1 VKKPQKLW
9 EFDLA
14 QSDGALLRF
23 ALVRRPPPYRALA
36 FSAVGAAILGLL
48 LPATGGATSG
58 SSFRQKASAL
68 QSENAS
74 LAAQSRSAVVQLY
87 ALQSQLNA
95 ARARLAAV
103 QGRVAAV
110 QAQQASARY
119 QLRVDKRVLA
129 VTQHRLRERLVF
141 LYESKQPDALATLL
155 GSSSLGQANAR
166 AEGVNSVAAQDR
178 TVIRETRAVRRSL
191 HRLEHRLAVRAA
203 KLQSLEASAAQAAT
217 ALEGAKAAKA
227 SFITSLAAQRHA
239 NSTQISSLEAEARQA
254 EARSRAVAA
263 QQAVNPVPAPS
274 VPTPGPASS
283 GQTLTVVATA
293 YDLPGST
300 ATGVPVGP
308 GIVAVDPNVIPL
320 GTRMTIPGYGEGVAA
335 DTGGAIIGNRID
347 VWVPNGQAA
356 SAWGV
361 RTVTITLH

>member
-1 VKKPQKLW
+1 MQ
-9 EFDLA
+9 EFGLA
-14 QSDGALLRF
+14 QSARGLLRF
-23 ALVRRPPPYRALA
+23 APVRRPPPYRALA
-36 FSAVGAAILGLL
+36 FAIVGASCLALL
-48 LPATGGATSG
+48 LPGLGGATSG

-68 QSENAS
+68 QNQNAS

-95 ARARLAAV
+95 AQARLAAV
-103 QGRVAAV
+103 QSRVADV

-119 QLRVDKRVLA
+119 QLKIDRRVLA
-129 VTQHRLRERLVF
+129 VTQKRLRERLVF
-141 LYESKQPDALATLL
+141 LYESKQPDAFSTFL
-155 GSSSLGQANAR
+155 GSSSLGQASNR
-166 AEGVNSVAAQDR
+166 AEAVASIASQDH
-178 TVIRETRAVRRSL
+178 TVIQQTRTARTAL
-191 HRLEHRLAVRAA
+191 HRLSHKLAVRAA
-203 KLQSLEASAAQAAT
+203 RLQSLEASAAQAAT
-217 ALEGAKAAKA
+217 ALESAKAAKA
-227 SFITSLAAQRHA
+227 NFIAGLAAQQRA
-239 NSTQISSLEAEARQA
+239 NSSQISLLESQA
-254 EARSRAVAA
+254 KQAQARSRAVAA

-274 VPTPGPASS
+274 APTQGPAGP

-335 DTGGAIIGNRID
+335 DTGGAIVGNRID
-347 VWVPNGQAA
+347 VWVPNGTAA

>member
-1 VKKPQKLW
+1 M
-9 EFDLA
+9 A
-14 QSDGALLRF
+14 QSARRCYGFRPL
-23 ALVRRPPPYRALA
+23 RRPPPYWALA
-36 FSAVGAAILGLL
+36 SFAVGASILGLL
-48 LPATGGATSG
+48 LPASGGATSA
-58 SSFRQKASAL
+58 SAFRHRADAL

-103 QGRVAAV
+103 QARMAGVR
-110 QAQQASARY
+110 AQQASTRY
-119 QLRVDKRVLA
+119 QLGIDRRVLR

-141 LYESKQPDALATLL
+141 LYESKQPDALSTFL
-155 GSSSLGQANAR
+155 GSSSLGQASDR
-166 AEGVNSVAAQDR
+166 VESVTTIAAQDR
-178 TVIRETRAVRRSL
+178 NVIHEIRSARRDL
-191 HRLEHRLAVRAA
+191 HELEHRLALRAA
-203 KLQSLEASAAQAAT
+203 RLQSLEASAAQAAT
-217 ALEGAKAAKA
+217 SLESAKAAKA
-227 SFITSLAAQRHA
+227 SFIAGLEAQRQT
-239 NSTQISSLEAEARQA
+239 NTSQISSLETQARQA
-254 EARSRAVAA
+254 EARARVVAA

-274 VPTPGPASS
+274 VPTPAPAGP

-293 YDLPGST
+293 YDLAGST

-335 DTGGAIIGNRID
+335 DTGSAIVGNRID
-347 VWVPNGQAA
+347 VWVPDGAAA

-361 RTVTITLH
+361 RTITIRLH